1 MSYEVTNET
10 SHIVKY
16 LLAAIRHQTV
26 QRDRNL
32 RDLVSTP
39 RSRKLRRTR
48 WYAHQHAIGLL
59 IAAVERVTEPVAVRV
74 AA

>member
-1 MSYEVTNET
+1 MSNDN
-10 SHIVKY
+10 SHVVRY
-16 LLAAIRHQTV
+16 LLSAIRHQTV

-39 RSRKLRRTR
+39 RSRKLRRTA

-59 IAAVERVTEPVAVRV
+59 IVALESVSAQPQRAYAA